1 MLIGYR
7 PCGLLRNGETL
18 TTADGVVCFAT
29 VEAAEQAKQALN
41 LEESKGTST
50 EVQAF
55 RCLMPWLQESSH
67 ECTRQKLQDEQH

>member
-1 MLIGYR
+1 MLNTDIVY
-7 PCGLLRNGETL
+7 GLVRNGETL
-18 TTADGVVCFAT
+18 TTADGAVCFAT

-55 RCLMPWLQESSH
+55 RLSRTVVAGE
-67 ECTRQKLQDEQH
+67 